1 MLTEDQKK
9 QLRSA
14 GRAVFADEPDFESF
28 HHYLTDRS
36 REPGAAEGV
45 LFPESTASVEDIVRF
60 CRAEKI
66 PLVPSGGR
74 TGYAGGA
81 VARGGLVLSLEK
93 MDRLLV
99 VHPEVPALSV
109 QAGMITENVQ
119 KEAESLG
126 LFFPVDFASAG
137 SSQIGGNIATNAGGI
152 RVIRYGMM
160 RQHVLGLTVVT
171 GRGETLRLMSSV
183 RKDNAGPDLKHW
195 FIGSEG
201 IFGIITEAMLS
212 LCRPMREPVTA
223 MAALGTFAEVI
234 ELLGRSRREV
244 ELTAFECFDR
254 RSLEAVRA
262 HTGLPEPLEQA
273 PWYALLEWEAQ
284 EKEPD
289 LGNASVAVAPS
300 SAHAEQMWKYRE
312 AVSESL
318 SMHTVYKNDISI
330 PPQAMAEY
338 IDSMKD
344 EAAAGG
350 LDIAIFGHAGDGNLH
365 VNLICPRGLS
375 ADEFQKRARA
385 FTVKSY
391 DYIHAV
397 HGSISA
403 EHGIGLLKRSDFL
416 LHAADEKIDLLRRMK
431 TLFDPDGILNPGKV
445 V

>member
-36 REPGAAEGV
+36 RESGAAEGV
-45 LFPESTASVEDIVRF
+45 VFPESTQAVSEIVRF
-60 CRAEKI
+60 CRTEKI

-81 VARGGLVLSLEK
+81 VARGGLVVSLEK
-93 MDRLLV
+93 MDRLLA

-109 QAGMITENVQ
+109 QAGMITQNVQ

-126 LFFPVDFASAG
+126 MFFPVDFASAG
-137 SSQIGGNIATNAGGI
+137 SSQIGGNVATNAGGI

-171 GRGETLRLMSSV
+171 GAGEILRLMSSV
-183 RKDNAGPDLKHW
+183 RKDNAGPDLKQW

-212 LCRPMREPVTA
+212 LTRPMREPVTA
-223 MAALGTFAEVI
+223 LTGVQTFAEVI
-234 ELLGRSRREV
+234 DLLGRARREV

-262 HTGLPEPLEQA
+262 HTGLPEPLEQN
-273 PWYALLEWEAQ
+273 PWYVLLEWESQ
-284 EKEPD
+284 DREPD
-289 LGNASVAVAPS
+289 LGSAALAVATS
-300 SAHAEQMWKYRE
+300 SAQKEQMWKYRE

-330 PPQAMAEY
+330 PPQAMSEY
-338 IDSMKD
+338 IASMKD
-344 EAAAGG
+344 EAASGG

-365 VNLICPRGLS
+365 VNLICPHGLS
-375 ADEFQKRARA
+375 AADFQARARA
-385 FTVKSY
+385 FTLKSY
-391 DYIHAV
+391 DYIQAA

-403 EHGIGLLKRSDFL
+403 EHGIGLLKRADFL
-416 LHAADEKIDLLRRMK
+416 EHSADEKIELLRRMK
-431 TLFDPDGILNPGKV
+431 GLLDPDGIMNPGKV
-445 V
+445 L

>member
-9 QLRSA
+9 QLRSM

-28 HHYLTDRS
+28 HPYLTDRS
-36 REPGAAEGV
+36 RESGAAEGV
-45 LFPESTASVEDIVRF
+45 LFPESTAQVQEIVRL
-60 CRAEKI
+60 CRTERI

-93 MDRLLV
+93 MDKLLA
-99 VHPEVPALSV
+99 VHPEVPALHV

-126 LFFPVDFASAG
+126 LFFPVDFAAAG
-137 SSQIGGNIATNAGGI
+137 SSQVGGNIATNAGGI

-171 GRGETLRLMSSV
+171 GAGETLRLMSSV
-183 RKDNAGPDLKHW
+183 RKDNTGPDLKQW

-212 LCRPMREPVTA
+212 LERPMREPVTA
-223 MAALGTFAEVI
+223 LTGLSTFEDVI
-234 ELLGRSRREV
+234 DLLRRARREV
-244 ELTAFECFDR
+244 ELSAFECFDR

-262 HTGLPEPLEQA
+262 HTGLPEPLEQS
-273 PWYALLEWEAQ
+273 PWYALLEWESQ

-289 LGNASVAVAPS
+289 LGTAPIAVARS

-312 AVSESL
+312 AVSESI
-318 SMHTVYKNDISI
+318 SMHTLYKNDISI
-330 PPQAMAEY
+330 PPQAMSQY
-338 IDSMKD
+338 IQTMKE
-344 EAAAGG
+344 EAASAG

-365 VNLICPRGLS
+365 VNLICPHGLS
-375 ADEFQKRARA
+375 ADEFQLRARA
-385 FTVKSY
+385 FTAKSY
-391 DYIHAV
+391 DYIQAAQ
-397 HGSISA
+397 GSISA
-403 EHGIGLLKRSDFL
+403 EHGIGLLKRADFL
-416 LHAADEKIDLLRRMK
+416 EHATDEKIELLRKMK
-431 TLFDPDGILNPGKV
+431 AVLDPDGIMNPGKV
-445 V
+445 I